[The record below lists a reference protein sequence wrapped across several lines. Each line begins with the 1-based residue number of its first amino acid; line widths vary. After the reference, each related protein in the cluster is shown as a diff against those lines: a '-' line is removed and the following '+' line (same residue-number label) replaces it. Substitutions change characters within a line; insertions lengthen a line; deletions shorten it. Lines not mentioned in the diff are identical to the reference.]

1 MKALIIWLTSC
12 SKTPYQKPFDML
24 IYSAFLTPGLST
36 FPQGL
41 LAVPRDHHLGSLP
54 WPHRKFSAPASSS
67 EGDWDQENDFSQ
79 EAWCPQQPW
88 LRSGSWKTTSVWL
101 AGIHH
106 RQASSQLAVSLKQA
120 HKSDPGW
127 QGDGGAWST
136 ISSFGSHRS
145 PPQSTVFCL
154 LWPWLFTT
162 FMVTWAYIYPT
173 LQISFQK

>member
-79 EAWCPQQPW
+79 EAWCPQQAEARLGYGQGAGKRPRCGWRAYITGRRLPSWPFPW
-88 LRSGSWKTTSVWL
+88 SKLTSLTL
-101 AGIHH
+101 ADKGM
-106 RQASSQLAVSLKQA
+106 VV
-120 HKSDPGW
+120 PG
-127 QGDGGAWST
+127 QPFPPLEVIDLHPNPQCSA
-136 ISSFGSHRS
+136 SFGLDFS
-145 PPQSTVFCL
+145 PP
-154 LWPWLFTT
+154 LWWHGPIFT
-162 FMVTWAYIYPT
+162 P
-173 LQISFQK
+173 LCR